1 MLTVSIFLFTIF
13 GILVRPFGF
22 KIWVYSSFGAIAI
35 LAFKLVDL
43 SEIEAIFWLIS
54 HSTALLIALI
64 IISFCLEA
72 LGFFEWLIFY
82 TLKLCASKQNDS
94 LTIHTH
100 KLFIAICILC
110 ALCSSIL
117 ANDGAILI
125 LTPLILGIFLRAK
138 GANSHQLIA
147 FIFAVGFI
155 CDINSNALII
165 SNLTN
170 VITANFHHLDFKDFA
185 KIMLLPNFTAFLST
199 LTLFLLVFRKNLA
212 SPLTVKAVA
221 KPKLSFQFFLFYLLL
236 LTLFVISFFLSS
248 KIQLPLSLNALIF
261 AFFLLFAVWI
271 KSHKKAVRI
280 IKNAPFGIIVF
291 VFGLFIV
298 VLALTKLDITDFVNV
313 LFYKFSSTQA
323 GSIFGGGLISS
334 LCASVFNNL
343 PTVLFANTLIND
355 FFSSSPIKE
364 ALIYANLLGA
374 NIGSKLTP
382 IGSLCTLLWLAL
394 LEKRGV
400 KISFKRYFSLS
411 LVFTFP
417 VLFCALFALYLALNL
432 S

>member
-1 MLTVSIFLFTIF
+1 MLAVGIFLFTLF

-22 KIWVYSSFGAIAI
+22 KIWVYSSVGAIVV
-35 LAFKLVDL
+35 LAFKLVDFG
-43 SEIEAIFWLIS
+43 EIEAIFWLIS

-82 TLKLCASKQNDS
+82 TLKLCASKQNDI
-94 LTIHTH
+94 LTVRTH
-100 KLFIAICILC
+100 RLFIAICILC

-147 FIFAVGFI
+147 FVFAVGFI

-236 LTLFVISFFLSS
+236 LILFVISFFLSS

-271 KSHKKAVRI
+271 KSRKKAVRI

-298 VLALTKLDITDFVNV
+298 VLALTKLDIADFVNLV
-313 LFYKFSSTQA
+313 FSQFSSTPA
-323 GSIFGGGLISS
+323 SIFGGGLISS

-411 LVFTFP
+411 LIFTFP
-417 VLFCALFALYLALNL
+417 VLFCALFALYLVL
-432 S
+432 

>member
-1 MLTVSIFLFTIF
+1 MLTVSIFLFTLF

-22 KIWVYSSFGAIAI
+22 KIWVYSSVGAI
-35 LAFKLVDL
+35 LALVFKLVDL
-43 SEIEAIFWLIS
+43 SEVGEIFWLIG
-54 HSTALLIALI
+54 HSTVLLIALI

-82 TLKLCASKQNDS
+82 TLKFCTLKQNEV
-94 LTIHTH
+94 LTVRTH
-100 KLFIAICILC
+100 RLFIAICILC

-138 GANSHQLIA
+138 GANSHQIIA
-147 FIFAVGFI
+147 FVFAVGFI

-185 KIMLLPNFTAFLST
+185 KIMLLPNFSAFLCA

-212 SPLTVKAVA
+212 SALNFRAIK
-221 KPKLSFQFFLFYLLL
+221 KPKLSLKLFIFYLVFLM
-236 LTLFVISFFLSS
+236 LFVASFFISS
-248 KIQLPLSLNALIF
+248 KIYLPLSLNALLF
-261 AFFLLFAVWI
+261 ALFLLVAVWVT
-271 KSHKKAVRI
+271 SRKKAVRI
-280 IKNAPFGIIVF
+280 IKNAPFGIILF

-313 LFYKFSSTQA
+313 LFYQFSSTQA
-323 GSIFGGGLISS
+323 MSIFGGGLVSS

-343 PTVLFANTLIND
+343 PTVLFTNTLIND
-355 FFSSSPIKE
+355 FFTASPTKE

-382 IGSLCTLLWLAL
+382 IGSLCTLLWLLL

-411 LVFTFP
+411 LIFTFP
-417 VLFCALFALYLALNL
+417 VLFCALFALYLVL
-432 S
+432 

>member
-1 MLTVSIFLFTIF
+1 MLTVSIFLFTLF

-147 FIFAVGFI
+147 FVFAVGFI

-236 LTLFVISFFLSS
+236 LILFVISFFLSS
-248 KIQLPLSLNALIF
+248 KIHLPLSLNALIF
-261 AFFLLFAVWI
+261 ALFLLIIVWG
-271 KSHKKAVRI
+271 KSRKKAVKI
-280 IKNAPFGIIVF
+280 IKNAPFGIILF

-298 VLALTKLDITDFVNV
+298 VLALTKLDIADFVNLV
-313 LFYKFSSTQA
+313 FSQFSSTPA
-323 GSIFGGGLISS
+323 SIFGGGLISS

-411 LVFTFP
+411 LIFTFP
-417 VLFCALFALYLALNL
+417 VLFCALFALYLVL
-432 S
+432 

>member
-1 MLTVSIFLFTIF
+1 MLAVGIFLFTLF

-22 KIWVYSSFGAIAI
+22 KIWVYSSIGAIVV

-82 TLKLCASKQNDS
+82 SLKFCASKQNDI
-94 LTIHTH
+94 LTVRTH
-100 KLFIAICILC
+100 RLFIAICILC

-125 LTPLILGIFLRAK
+125 LTPLILGIFLRVK
-138 GANSHQLIA
+138 GANSHQIIA
-147 FIFAVGFI
+147 FLFAVGFI

-170 VITANFHHLDFKDFA
+170 VITANFHHLDFKEFA
-185 KIMLLPNFTAFLST
+185 KIMLLPNFSAFLCA

-212 SPLTVKAVA
+212 SPLNFRALK
-221 KPKLSFQFFLFYLLL
+221 KPKLSPKLFIFYLVFLVC
-236 LTLFVISFFLSS
+236 FVASFFISS
-248 KIQLPLSLNALIF
+248 KIHLPLSLNALIF
-261 AFFLLFAVWI
+261 ALFLLIIVWLT
-271 KSHKKAVRI
+271 SRKKAVKI
-280 IKNAPFGIIVF
+280 IKNAPFGIILF

-298 VLALTKLDITDFVNV
+298 ILALTKLDIADFVN
-313 LFYKFSSTQA
+313 LIFSQFSSTPA
-323 GSIFGGGLISS
+323 SIFGGGLISS

-355 FFSSSPIKE
+355 FFTASPIKQ

-411 LVFTFP
+411 LIFTFP
-417 VLFCALFALYLALNL
+417 VLFCALFTLYLVL
-432 S
+432 